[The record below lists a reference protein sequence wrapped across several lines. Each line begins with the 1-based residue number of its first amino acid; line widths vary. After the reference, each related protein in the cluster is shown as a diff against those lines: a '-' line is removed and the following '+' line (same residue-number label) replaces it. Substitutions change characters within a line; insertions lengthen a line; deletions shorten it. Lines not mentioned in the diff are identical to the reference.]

1 MTVAAERDPYYAL
14 PKLRGGPAYARP
26 PRVAPES
33 ERPFD
38 PDDLP
43 IAAEQTADYGTITG
57 MLFASGSYRSI
68 GSDVP
73 LAAVSPASPLEGV
86 GAAISTGPATSTC
99 PPTSTHPATSAYPA
113 PSASAP
119 GVGASRFSLRNLTDR
134 LGPRPK

>member
-1 MTVAAERDPYYAL
+1 MTVAAEPDPYYAL

-43 IAAEQTADYGTITG
+43 IAAEQAADEGTFTG
-57 MLFASGSYRSI
+57 ML
-68 GSDVP
+68 
-73 LAAVSPASPLEGV
+73 SPSTSATGV
-86 GAAISTGPATSTC
+86 G
-99 PPTSTHPATSAYPA
+99 SAGE
-113 PSASAP
+113 P
-119 GVGASRFSLRNLTDR
+119 GVGASRFSLRALTDR

>member
-1 MTVAAERDPYYAL
+1 MTVAAEPDPYYAL

-43 IAAEQTADYGTITG
+43 IAAAQTAADDTFTG
-57 MLFASGSYRSI
+57 MLSPSGSYHSI

-86 GAAISTGPATSTC
+86 GAAISTGPATST
-99 PPTSTHPATSAYPA
+99 HPA

-119 GVGASRFSLRNLTDR
+119 GVGASRLSLRTLTDR
-134 LGPRPK
+134 LGARPK